1 MKIRNYLKLI
11 IFLFVLLNSFI
22 SKTNA
27 EDIKQIEITGNE
39 RITKNTI
46 LSFLDVENGS
56 DFSNEI
62 LNQILKDLYETNF
75 FKDIEV
81 KFENKKILI
90 NVTENP
96 IIQNIVYNGIK
107 SRTLKDAA
115 LTNLNLIERSSYI
128 QIFAE
133 QDILKIKNNL
143 KSFGYYFSEV
153 NLKVEN
159 LENNSVNLIY
169 DIDLGTKAKIDKITF
184 IGDKIYK
191 DKKLRSVIISE
202 EFKFWKFLSQKK
214 FLNEEIVNLDKRLLN
229 NYYKNQGFYNVKIS
243 SSFAKVLNNDQFEL
257 IFNIDAGKKV
267 FFGDLTLNLPM
278 NYDEANFLK
287 LKKTLEELKGEH
299 YSIYSLSKITEEID
313 LLALYEQ
320 YETIDVEV
328 EERLVDNNLNI
339 NFIVKETDK
348 KLISRINILGNNVT
362 RENVIRNQFEIDE
375 GDFYNKILLN
385 KSINN
390 IKGLNF
396 FKSVDNEIT
405 ENTDTKDLIID
416 IKVEEKPTGELGAT
430 AGVGTSGETLGF
442 FVKENNYLG
451 KGLGLEGNINLT
463 TDSIK
468 GFASI
473 NNPNFNDTD
482 KSVYARVDLTE
493 IDKLKDFGYKTNISG
508 FSYGTNFEIL
518 DDVYLGLG
526 NKNYYERIETDST
539 ASALQKKQE
548 GDYWDSYV
556 SFDIDYDKRNQRF
569 RPTDGFRNSYSLDIP
584 VISKKN
590 TLSNTYRFTTFHEL
604 FEDNVTS
611 LSFYAKSSHSLTNDD
626 IKLTERNFIPAKN
639 LRGFETGK
647 VGPKDGKDF
656 IGGNYVSSVNIN
668 TTIPQFLE
676 ENQNIDFLLFFDAA
690 NAWGVDYDSSLDDSN
705 KIRSSVGL
713 GIDWITAL
721 GPLNF
726 TLAAPLTKSDDDV
739 TETFRFNLGT
749 SF

>member
-1 MKIRNYLKLI
+1 MEIRNYLKLI

-267 FFGDLTLNLPM
+267 FFGDLTLNLPI

-299 YSIYSLSKITEEID
+299 YSIYSLSKITKEID

-463 TDSIK
+463 TDSIR
-468 GFASI
+468 GFALI

-518 DDVYLGLG
+518 DDIYLGLG

-548 GDYWDSYV
+548 GDYWDSYA
-556 SFDIDYDKRNQRF
+556 SLDIDYDKRNQRF

-590 TLSNTYRFTTFHEL
+590 TLSNTYRFTTFHEF
-604 FEDNVTS
+604 FEDNITS
-611 LSFYAKSSHSLTNDD
+611 VSFYAKSSHSLTNDD

-690 NAWGVDYDSSLDDSN
+690 NAWGVDYDSSLDDTN

-713 GIDWITAL
+713 GIDWITAV

-726 TLAAPLTKSDDDV
+726 TLAAPLTKSDNDV